1 MTAGTSAG
9 DESYGLLTNDWRPR
23 WHDERLR
30 QLRRCA
36 PHQGAPQRLGHAP
49 SLDGLSNHGNRCNS
63 DSAGSTSSSSS
74 GTSSNGSSQNDTS
87 WLNAAV
93 ATALT
98 HACLIAPPPDWPVN
112 MPLVWAPS
120 PWCGPLPG
128 PLIPWPGDPVLPAHT
143 IQGGDN
149 EELSGGVGS
158 RSANNTSKK
167 TLLPRKRS
175 TSSYSSSSS
184 SAAATMANSRR
195 SSAPIPPSSKKG
207 SPSSTATM
215 PRGSSNHSKSIS
227 GSTSSGK
234 SALDSS
240 WSLLSPPAAALASA
254 LLRPSDHPGGASSSS
269 RVDGAFG
276 GGVSGGESGLLND
289 MVGME
294 FLFGGRPGDGLW
306 LPQPRYLWTVTQGID
321 ADPGLNADEV
331 ISTKIHRTRLLF
343 VCFSIKR
350 DGEKGRLR

>member
-1 MTAGTSAG
+1 
-9 DESYGLLTNDWRPR
+9 
-23 WHDERLR
+23 
-30 QLRRCA
+30 
-36 PHQGAPQRLGHAP
+36 
-49 SLDGLSNHGNRCNS
+49 
-63 DSAGSTSSSSS
+63 
-74 GTSSNGSSQNDTS
+74 
-87 WLNAAV
+87 
-93 ATALT
+93 
-98 HACLIAPPPDWPVN
+98 
-112 MPLVWAPS
+112 
-120 PWCGPLPG
+120 
-128 PLIPWPGDPVLPAHT
+128 
-143 IQGGDN
+143 
-149 EELSGGVGS
+149 
-158 RSANNTSKK
+158 
-167 TLLPRKRS
+167 
-175 TSSYSSSSS
+175 
-184 SAAATMANSRR
+184 MANSRR

-207 SPSSTATM
+207 SSSSTATM

-234 SALDSS
+234 SALDS